1 MSNKQVQISYQLLMD
16 LCRYHLLDDQ
26 DPSLETRIRMGLEDK
41 MQRAAAREEYSRNI
55 KKDTY

>member
-1 MSNKQVQISYQLLMD
+1 MNKQVQISYQLLMD

-26 DPSLETRIRMGLEDK
+26 DPALAARIRSNLEDK

>member
-1 MSNKQVQISYQLLMD
+1 MNKQVQISYQLLMD
-16 LCRYHLLDDQ
+16 LCRYHLMGDD
-26 DPSLETRIRMGLEDK
+26 DPALEARIRKGLEDK